1 MRNGSLNKKY
11 YKKLTRHSNGCQFK
25 QPFFIMNKE
34 EILNLL
40 KKISYPGFSR
50 DIVSFGMVNDIL
62 VDQNKVQIT
71 LKIKSDNQVKK
82 DAVVAEIKSVLNEK
96 TSFDEISILFDSSEK
111 VAQQPQTVQG
121 PSTLAG
127 IKHIIAVSSG
137 KGGVGKSTV
146 AANLALSIRNM
157 GLKVGLL
164 DLDIYGPSLPMILGL
179 DEQPELNK
187 DRKLIPLDHLDMK
200 VMSFG
205 FISGNQ
211 SPTIWRG
218 PLVAR
223 MTEQFFYDV
232 VWGEL
237 DYLILD
243 LPPGTGDIQLT
254 LTQKLKMDGALI
266 VTTPQ
271 DIALADVKKGADM
284 FRKVKTPVLG
294 VIENM
299 SGLFL
304 EGKLK
309 EGSDLT
315 IEGQKV
321 TLRDDGSFTIRMDLF
336 KNGGGKTES
345 DRLGVPL
352 LGQIPISQDIMETT
366 DSGKPIVE
374 LHPNSHPS
382 KLYKEIAEN
391 VIDQVDV

>member
-1 MRNGSLNKKY
+1 
-11 YKKLTRHSNGCQFK
+11 
-25 QPFFIMNKE
+25 MNKE

-40 KKISYPGFSR
+40 KQISYPGFSR

-62 VDQNKVQIT
+62 VDKNNVQIT
-71 LKIKSDNQVKK
+71 LKIKSTNEDKK
-82 DAVVAEIKSVLNEK
+82 NAVVSEIKSVLNEK
-96 TSFDEISILFDSSEK
+96 SSFDNISIFFDKGSDS
-111 VAQQPQTVQG
+111 AQVIEQPLTAQS

-146 AANLALSIRNM
+146 AANLALSIRNI

-179 DEQPELNK
+179 DEQPELNN
-187 DRKLIPLDHLDMK
+187 DRKLIPLDHLEMK

-237 DYLILD
+237 DYLILA

-304 EGKLK
+304 EGKLN

-391 VIDQVDV
+391 VIDQVNV

>member
-1 MRNGSLNKKY
+1 MK
-11 YKKLTRHSNGCQFK
+11 
-25 QPFFIMNKE
+25 KE
-34 EILNLL
+34 EVIELL

-50 DIVSFGMVNDIL
+50 DVVSFGMVHDVSINEGELSVILNIKSQNEEKKAKVINDIKNL
-62 VDQNKVQIT
+62 LESESGYK
-71 LKIKSDNQVKK
+71 KIDIS
-82 DAVVAEIKSVLNEK
+82 LNENN
-96 TSFDEISILFDSSEK
+96 SE
-111 VAQQPQTVQG
+111 AQGNMSAPASQG
-121 PSTLAG
+121 PSSLSG

-146 AANLALSIRNM
+146 AVNLALSLRDL

-179 DEQPELNK
+179 DEQPKLNEE
-187 DRKLIPLDHLDMK
+187 RKLIPLDNLNMK

-232 VWGEL
+232 IWGEL

-266 VTTPQ
+266 ITTPQ

-304 EGKLK
+304 DGKV
-309 EGSDLT
+309 ETGSNLS
-315 IEGQKV
+315 IEGQPV
-321 TLRDDGSFTIRMDLF
+321 TIKDDGSFTIRMDLF
-336 KNGGGKTES
+336 KKGGGKTES

-366 DSGKPIVE
+366 DSGSPIVDT
-374 LHPNSHPS
+374 HPNSHIGVI
-382 KLYKEIAEN
+382 YKDIAKKIIDLLN
-391 VIDQVDV
+391 V